1 MAVRSEAWSG
11 MRTRVGSIARPAAQS
26 RLLTREERVARI
38 QRRRRLSQAQAALE
52 GAVWLAGTAAITV
65 VAFAGLFGLR

>member
-1 MAVRSEAWSG
+1 M
-11 MRTRVGSIARPAAQS
+11 
-26 RLLTREERVARI
+26 ARI

-52 GAVWLAGTAAITV
+52 GAVWLAGTAAITL

>member
-11 MRTRVGSIARPAAQS
+11 TRSQVGTIVRPAVQS

-38 QRRRRLSQAQAALE
+38 QRRRRLSRVHGALE
-52 GAVWLAGTAAITV
+52 GAVWLAGTAAVTLI
-65 VAFAGLFGLR
+65 AFAGLFGLR